1 LTRSSLVTRIV
12 AAATVIALA
21 VGALF
26 LVFVL
31 SLSTLRRATS
41 RESRSKDVTVA
52 TVQLDTLTADLDNGV
67 RLYVADRKPR
77 FLVPYNEA
85 SAQWPA
91 AAARLR
97 TLVRG
102 DAVQEQRAQEVTRQ
116 IRDYLQDYADP
127 IIAIAN
133 VAPEVA
139 RSQESTD
146 EGRKRIDGIR
156 RGLLQILSTENARS
170 RQRIADANGVARRA
184 EIAGIAGLAASI
196 VLVLLFG
203 AWVARAVAR
212 PVRQAADAATDVAAG
227 EFEVRLPERGVG
239 EIAALGVAF
248 NSMTRSLAES
258 RKAVLEQNEQL
269 QASERHKSD
278 LISMVSHEL
287 RTPLS
292 SVLGFTRLL
301 LDRDFGEEERRRYLQ
316 IVDTEAR
323 RLASLAEDFL
333 DVRLLEEGR
342 FDLDVEPLDLVTLV
356 REQVLLFFGTTREH
370 ELELDLPLASVVVD
384 ADRDR
389 LAQVIGNLFS
399 NAIKYSPEGGSIE
412 VRLRIERTTARLSVT
427 DEGVGIPREHQ
438 ARIFEK
444 FFRGGAVAAGIGG
457 TGLGLAVARE
467 IVEAHGG
474 EIGFRSTEGIG
485 STFWM
490 RLPLSGSEPLRDLEP
505 EEPEARPVH
514 AQQQTR
520 R

>member
-1 LTRSSLVTRIV
+1 VTRIV

-31 SLSTLRRATS
+31 SLSTLRRTTS
-41 RESRSKDVTVA
+41 RESKSKDVTIA
-52 TVQLDTLTADLDNGV
+52 TLQLDSLTTDLENGV
-67 RLYVADRKPR
+67 RLYVSDQKPR
-77 FLVPYNEA
+77 FLVPYNQA

-97 TLVRG
+97 NLVRG
-102 DAVQEQRAQEVTRQ
+102 DAVQEQRAQLVTDHLRA
-116 IRDYLQDYADP
+116 YLDDYADP
-127 IIAIAN
+127 IIAIAD
-133 VAPEVA
+133 VAPDVA
-139 RSQESTD
+139 RSRDSTD
-146 EGRKRIDGIR
+146 EGRKRVDEIR
-156 RGLLQILSTENARS
+156 RGLLRILGTENTRS
-170 RQRIADANGVARRA
+170 RQRISDANGIARRA

-212 PVRQAADAATDVAAG
+212 PVRKAADAAADVAAG
-227 EFEVRLPERGVG
+227 DFEVRLPERGVG

-248 NSMTRSLAES
+248 NSMTRSLEES

-370 ELELDLPLASVVVD
+370 RLELDLPIASVVVD

-399 NAIKYSPEGGSIE
+399 NAIKYSPDGGVIE
-412 VRLRIERTTARLSVT
+412 VRLRIERATARLSVT

-438 ARIFEK
+438 GRIFEK

-485 STFWM
+485 STFWL
-490 RLPLSGSEPLRDLEP
+490 RLPLSGSAPLRDLEP

>member
-1 LTRSSLVTRIV
+1 MTRSSLVTRIV

-41 RESRSKDVTVA
+41 RESKAKDVTVA
-52 TVQLDTLTADLDNGV
+52 ALQLDALTADLESGV
-67 RLYVADRKPR
+67 RAYVSTRKPR
-77 FLVPYNEA
+77 FLEPYNEA
-85 SAQWPA
+85 KREWPGSVS
-91 AAARLR
+91 RLR
-97 TLVRG
+97 NLVRG
-102 DAVQEQRAQEVTRQ
+102 DVVQERRVQRVSDQFRSYLS
-116 IRDYLQDYADP
+116 DYSEP
-127 IIAIAN
+127 IIAIAE
-133 VAPEVA
+133 VAPEAA
-139 RSQESTD
+139 RSSES
-146 EGRKRIDGIR
+146 EGRRRLDSMR
-156 RGLLQILSTENARS
+156 RGLLQILGTENARS
-170 RQRIADANGVARRA
+170 QQRIADANGIARRA

-212 PVRQAADAATDVAAG
+212 PVRRAADAATDVAAG
-227 EFEVRLPERGVG
+227 DFEVRLPERGVG

-248 NSMTRSLAES
+248 NSMTRSLEES
-258 RKAVLEQNEQL
+258 RKAVLQQNEQL

-301 LDRDFGEEERRRYLQ
+301 LDRDFGQEEQRRYLQ

-342 FDLDVEPLDLVTLV
+342 FDLDVEPVDLVTLV

-370 ELELDLPLASVVVD
+370 HLELDLPLASVVVD

-399 NAIKYSPEGGSIE
+399 NAIKYSPDGGSIE
-412 VRLRIERTTARLSVT
+412 VRLRIERATARLSVT

-438 ARIFEK
+438 ERIFEK

-485 STFWM
+485 STFWL
-490 RLPLSGSEPLRDLEP
+490 RLPLSGSAPLDDLEP